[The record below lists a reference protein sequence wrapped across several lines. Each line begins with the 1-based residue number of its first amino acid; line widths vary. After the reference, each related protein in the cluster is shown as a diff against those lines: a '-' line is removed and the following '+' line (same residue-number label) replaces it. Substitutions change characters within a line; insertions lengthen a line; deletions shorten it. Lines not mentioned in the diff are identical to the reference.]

1 MGSYLKYNFFIVL
14 LTFFFCVAQGNN
26 DSLIKQNVLLADPIT
41 GTISG
46 TSPICIATPNAR
58 VIFKGQGGTLP
69 YKFVYQIDNGSEITT
84 QATSSGKDTISVK
97 VPTDKTGTFK
107 YKLKQVIDAKDTV
120 QILNSESD
128 IVISPLPDATFS
140 FSPDNSCS
148 GTPIKFTPDVKTG
161 NYTYNW
167 DFKDGTTSNEVSPT
181 HAFKAIGTG
190 VATYDV
196 AFIITDNATKCQS
209 SSNKTV
215 SVKKGPDASFNLDP
229 STGTPYDPVK
239 KIFINCG
246 ASISSPTF
254 IFKAVNGSTTK
265 NENTGYTIDWG
276 DGNAQDLPSSF
287 IEITHTYI
295 TLGYFDIKL
304 IAKNNNGECKS
315 ATTIYKFFNGN
326 SPAGNLGSIGNTDDC
341 APYTLKWPV
350 ENTDNN
356 PPGTTYEFTVDDGS
370 APQKYNQSNVPDTI
384 YHSFTKSSCQKPNN
398 VFTVVFTATNPCKS
412 KPTTLVV
419 LATEK
424 PRANIDVNSNL
435 CVNNIVKISDNSSG
449 SFDDCRTD
457 FIRTWSITP
466 LTGWT
471 GSLTNS
477 KTIDITFNSPG
488 DYSVKLKIKNP
499 NSSSDSRCTADSI
512 IKIIKINPLPTG
524 TISGGATVC
533 KDAPKPDITFTGT
546 SGTVPF
552 TFNYKVNNGTNQTI
566 TTTSGNSVVLPAS
579 TNIANTFT
587 YTLQSVQDANG
598 CTQAQSGSVVIDV
611 KPAPTATITGPS
623 NTCQNLKPYPL
634 ITFTGNGGTQPY
646 TFTYN
651 IDNEP
656 NKTISATTGNTATV
670 EVPTENLGSFKYN
683 LVGVTDASANACN
696 SPQNKSLT
704 IMVNQPPGPLTLIN
718 YEYCNGL
725 TTSLIDF
732 TNTVTVTTYSWTN
745 SNTSIGLAASGKGDI
760 QPFVAK
766 NNTENQI
773 TATITVTPDAN
784 GCTGK
789 SETFTIKVNPSA
801 SVIFTLGNQT
811 ICSGDNT
818 QPVQLSSST
827 GGVTFSWT
835 AIQPDGI
842 AGVTTSGSDNIPV
855 QTLTNSTNTP
865 IDVIYKAKAT
875 VAGATSCAGT
885 EYSYIIT
892 VNPRPDIKEQY
903 NPNSCS
909 NIPFKITP
917 VHGGINSVPTGTTYT
932 WGMPVIS
939 PSGAITGASAHAVP
953 QTSVSQT
960 LINTTSSTATA
971 TYTVTPIFKG
981 CTGNTF
987 EVKVSVE
994 PVATVD
1000 KVNDV
1005 ILCNADQSPSISFTG
1020 NPAGTVFKWTSDK
1033 PAIGMPASGT
1043 NSIAP
1048 FTAINTGALPV
1059 TAVITITPV
1068 FNNCNGTQMQ
1078 FSIIVN
1084 PTGQVNNPDPQNLC
1098 NGQNAT
1104 INFTTKNSGGSTT
1117 YSWTNNN
1124 PAIGLTGSGSGNISF
1139 TPLNNGNTAVN
1150 ATITVTPEYSNNGIS
1165 CAGKPEQFIVTV
1177 NPTAIVNQPVNQ
1189 TLCNGASINEVKF
1202 TGNITGTLF
1211 KWSNS
1216 NPSIGLPA
1224 TGQGD
1229 IASFVAKNNTLN
1241 PVTATIT
1248 VTPSINGCNGE
1259 SKYFTITVNPAG
1271 IITKQPVSSDICLGK
1286 VPTQLSV
1293 AFTNGTGPPTYQ
1305 WYSNEINSY
1314 TGGTMI
1320 AGAVQSTYDAPYLKA
1335 DTTFY
1340 YCIISFPSGTCKI
1353 LISDIAKVAIN
1364 ALPIISVINTEI
1376 NSGETFTVIPNSL
1389 NGNVVPAGTT
1399 YTWAEP
1405 IINPAGSVT
1414 GASAQTVPQT
1424 SISQTLTGSA
1434 TETATVTYNVTPTSG
1449 LCKGSEFQVIVK
1461 VQPPIY
1467 TSTKVTPITCFG
1479 ANDAIIEVFVSGGV
1493 APYQINWSNM
1503 GTGNVQTNLS
1513 PGVYTIKITDAVGVQ
1528 KTISETIIE
1537 ATLFTINPVLKQ
1549 ITCFGADDGSIALN
1563 FQGGEPPITLNW
1575 ADNATAGS
1583 TRNNLKSGKYSVIII
1598 DKKGCRID
1606 DTFTIIEPLPLLLSG
1621 MVTNSLGCSEQNKGA
1636 IDLTVSGGV
1645 TPYKYSWSNGS
1656 TSEDLINIPGWN
1668 YTVKVTDVKGC
1679 SSITQFTVTRPEA
1692 IDIAVTT
1699 LIKYDCPTKKVSEV
1713 CTAIIKGGVPPH
1725 KIEWSTGITSG
1736 ANNEIMETDQ
1746 SGLVVLNVTDALSC
1760 TASYSFNI
1768 DIPVLGIE
1776 RQLKDCDKHSYS
1788 FNAVIGDESQKL
1800 TYLWN
1805 FGDGTTSDLRTPIH
1819 NFKQAGTYP
1828 VSLFTTNTITACVS
1842 KYELPLQVYPR
1853 PTVTLDKNPKLC
1865 EGDTL
1870 TLYANGADNYKWNT
1884 GSTKDFENFRYEGN
1898 NFVIG
1903 YAKTGCTDTT
1913 YFDVSFFTPR
1923 GYQIYSDRQEITNEQ
1938 RTVHFWTDNIAF
1950 SNYEWDF
1957 DDGTNAYAV
1966 DQHHIFNELRDGYFD
1981 VTLKVINPDGCF
1993 EKDTEKILV
2002 TVESIPNTFTP
2013 NGDGFNDIF
2022 MNGWDKKIY
2031 NRNGILMY
2039 EGEEGWDGN
2048 YNGKP
2053 VANDTYFVIVYDSSE
2068 TGSQYRTGYVT
2079 VIR

>member
-1 MGSYLKYNFFIVL
+1 MGSYLKYILSVFLMAGAIYQVFGFNYYDL
-14 LTFFFCVAQGNN
+14 PAELTA
-26 DSLIKQNVLLADPIT
+26 KIT
-41 GTISG
+41 GESSFCLNSLNAKITFEGSG
-46 TSPICIATPNAR
+46 
-58 VIFKGQGGTLP
+58 GQAP
-69 YKFVYQIDNGSEITT
+69 YTFSYEIDGIPQSDVKSTGNGNTV
-84 QATSSGKDTISVK
+84 QV
-97 VPTDKTGTFK
+97 
-107 YKLKQVIDAKDTV
+107 QVITSVAKTITYKITKIKDSSPTPEEKNPDV
-120 QILNSESD
+120 SAH
-128 IVISPLPDATFS
+128 VIIHALPLANFDFT
-140 FSPDNSCS
+140 NNNTCS
-148 GTPIKFTPDVKTG
+148 GTILQFSDTSNGKAPFT
-161 NYTYNW
+161 YTWNFG
-167 DFKDGTTSNEVSPT
+167 DNTTSTLQNPTHSFVSQNALGCGTTT
-181 HAFKAIGTG
+181 FKVVLT
-190 VATYDV
+190 
-196 AFIITDNATKCQS
+196 ITDANGCS
-209 SSNKTV
+209 
-215 SVKKGPDASFNLDP
+215 
-229 STGTPYDPVK
+229 
-239 KIFINCG
+239 
-246 ASISSPTF
+246 ASI
-254 IFKAVNGSTTK
+254 TK
-265 NENTGYTIDWG
+265 DVIVIQKPDIEFTDSNHPFDPFSNCTNASIANPEFTVKVENQSKSIGCIESYSIDWG
-276 DGNAQDLPSSF
+276 DGSST
-287 IEITHTYI
+287 ENNITFPKPHTYNK
-295 TLGYFDIKL
+295 LGAFNL
-304 IAKNNNGECKS
+304 VVSAKGKNGCENKV
-315 ATTIYKFFNGN
+315 TYIVKNVTN
-326 SPAGNLGSIGNTDDC
+326 PSIG
-341 APYTLKWPV
+341 V
-350 ENTDNN
+350 IS
-356 PPGTTYEFTVDDGS
+356 PGTT
-370 APQKYNQSNVPDTI
+370 A
-384 YHSFTKSSCQKPNN
+384 
-398 VFTVVFTATNPCKS
+398 
-412 KPTTLVV
+412 
-419 LATEK
+419 
-424 PRANIDVNSNL
+424 NL
-435 CVNNIVKISDNSSG
+435 CAPTAELKFEIAKWG
-449 SFDDCRTD
+449 E
-457 FIRTWSITP
+457 
-466 LTGWT
+466 
-471 GSLTNS
+471 
-477 KTIDITFNSPG
+477 NSPG
-488 DYSVKLKIKNP
+488 TKYEVDYGDETPILTLYQDDLIKSTYYNAANPSLSQNYPIPHSYKKSNCPKAEFIVTVNASNACKTTPGTVGGITVFTKPIAEFDYSSPCLNTSTKFNNKSTAGYNTNCSTTAKYTWDFGDGTAQITETNSIAKDVIHTYLNPGQYTVTLSIENGCGKDVKTKQ
-499 NSSSDSRCTADSI
+499 
-512 IKIIKINPLPTG
+512 INIEPLPTG

-546 SGTVPF
+546 NGKAPF
-552 TFNYKVNNGTNQTI
+552 TFTYKVNTGSNQTI
-566 TTTSGNSVVLPAS
+566 TTTSGNSVVLPAP
-579 TNIANTFT
+579 TNNPGEFT
-587 YTLQSVQDANG
+587 YTLVNVQDANG
-598 CTQAQSGSVVIDV
+598 CSQAQSGSVVIDV
-611 KPAPTATITGPS
+611 KPASTATITGPS

-634 ITFTGNGGTQPY
+634 ITLTGTGGTQPY

-651 IDNEP
+651 IDNGP

-696 SPQNKSLT
+696 SPQNKTLT
-704 IMVNQPPGPLTLIN
+704 ITVNQPPGPLTLIN

-801 SVIFTLGNQT
+801 SVIFTPGNQT
-811 ICSGDNT
+811 VCSGDNT

-827 GGVTFSWT
+827 GGATFSWT
-835 AIQPDGI
+835 AIQPDEI

-909 NIPFKITP
+909 NIPFEIRP
-917 VHGGINSVPTGTTYT
+917 VNGGGNSVPAGTTYT

-939 PSGAITGASAHAVP
+939 PSDAITGAREQTVP
-953 QTSVSQT
+953 QSSVSQT

-971 TYTVTPIFKG
+971 TYTVTPTFKG

-1005 ILCNADQSPSISFTG
+1005 ILCNADQSPSINFAGS
-1020 NPAGTVFKWTSDK
+1020 PAGTVFKWTSDNTV
-1033 PAIGMPASGT
+1033 IGMPVSGENT
-1043 NSIAP
+1043 IAP
-1048 FTAINTGALPV
+1048 FTAINTGTSPV
-1059 TAVITITPV
+1059 KAIVTVTPV
-1068 FNNCNGTQMQ
+1068 FNKCNGVKMQ
-1078 FSIIVN
+1078 FSITVN
-1084 PTGQVNNPDPQNLC
+1084 PTGQVNNPGNQNLC
-1098 NGQNAT
+1098 NGQNAS

-1117 YSWTNNN
+1117 YSWTNDN
-1124 PAIGLTGSGSGNISF
+1124 PAIGLANSGNGNISF
-1139 TPLNNGNTAVN
+1139 TPVNNGNTTVN
-1150 ATITVTPEYSNNGIS
+1150 ATLTVTPEYSGNGVS
-1165 CAGKPEQFIVTV
+1165 CTGKTEQFTVTV
-1177 NPTAIVNQPVNQ
+1177 NPTTTVNQPVNQ
-1189 TLCNGASINEVKF
+1189 TLCNGASTNEVKF

-1211 KWSNS
+1211 KWSNN

-1271 IITKQPVSSDICLGK
+1271 IITKQPVSSDVCLGK
-1286 VPTQLSV
+1286 IPTQLSV
-1293 AFTNGTGPPTYQ
+1293 SFTNGTGPPTYQ
-1305 WYSNEINSY
+1305 WYSNDINDY

-1389 NGNVVPAGTT
+1389 NGNVVPVGTT
-1399 YTWAEP
+1399 YTWNEP
-1405 IINPAGSVT
+1405 IINPVGSII

-1424 SISQTLTGSA
+1424 SISQTLTSFSK
-1434 TETATVTYNVTPTSG
+1434 EIVTVTYNVTPTSG
-1449 LCKGSEFQVIVK
+1449 FCKGSEFQVIVK

-1479 ANDAIIEVFVSGGV
+1479 ANNAIIEVFVSGGV
-1493 APYQINWSNM
+1493 TPYEFDWSNM
-1503 GTGNVQTNLS
+1503 GKGNVQTNLS

-1537 ATLFTINPVLKQ
+1537 ANLFTKNPVLKQ

-1583 TRNNLKSGKYSVIII
+1583 TRNNLKPGKYSVTII

-1656 TSEDLINIPGWN
+1656 TSEDLINIPAGN

-1679 SSITQFTVTRPEA
+1679 SSITQFTVTRPEV

-1736 ANNEIMETDQ
+1736 ENNEIMETDQ

-1805 FGDGTTSDLRTPIH
+1805 FGDGSTSDLRTPIH

-1828 VSLFTTNTITACVS
+1828 VSLVTTNTITACVS

-1853 PTVTLDKNPKLC
+1853 PTVTIDKNPKLC

-1870 TLYANGADNYKWNT
+1870 TLYANGADNYRWNT
-1884 GSTKDFENFRYEGN
+1884 GSTKDFESFRFQGN

-1913 YFDVSFFTPR
+1913 YFDVSFFIPR

-1938 RTVHFWTDNIAF
+1938 RVVHFWSDNIAF

-1957 DDGTNAYAV
+1957 DDGTYAYAV

-2048 YNGKP
+2048 YKGKP